1 MRVTVAKVER
11 FYIVIEVQQ
20 RTFDENTIEEFEKIF
35 DKELDEACKELRQ
48 EVKRKFNE
56 IKERVEDGTE

>member
-1 MRVTVAKVER
+1 MRMSVAKVEK

-35 DKELDEACKELRQ
+35 DKELHEACKELRQ
-48 EVKRKFNE
+48 DVKKRFNE
-56 IKERVEDGTE
+56 IKESASHDD

>member
-35 DKELDEACKELRQ
+35 DRELDEACKELRQ
-48 EVKRKFNE
+48 DVKRKFHE
-56 IKERVEDGTE
+56 IKESAKDET

>member
-48 EVKRKFNE
+48 DVKRKFNE
-56 IKERVEDGTE
+56 IKERASNDD